1 MTKLHENI
9 YRTVNISLVNEM
21 KMICD
26 KFGINIYEV
35 IEGNQTVW
43 VQLFLSRPGIGGHCI
58 PVDPFY
64 LVWAC
69 EKKC

>member
-9 YRTVNISLVNEM
+9 YRTVNISLVNGM

-35 IEGNQTVW
+35 IEAAKPNRLGST
-43 VQLFLSRPGIGGHCI
+43 LFIQDLEL
-58 PVDPFY
+58 VDIVF
-64 LVWAC
+64 LLIHFI
-69 EKKC
+69 